1 MHIIPIHTII
11 AMTQGL
17 RLYEKKTIIE
27 KGIAFVK
34 GKPGDMETGIR
45 IAICDDEASCRDSMK
60 MMCRTFFKKRKESAE
75 IDIRLFSSGEDIMTG
90 DFDCDILLLDIEMPE
105 QDGIRIKEYLESSR
119 KHTRIIFT
127 TSHKERVLEAF
138 GKNVVSFLVK
148 PLCREAF
155 ERVMDKVL
163 SDLWGP
169 VLEIEEN
176 GEILAI
182 PAGQIKY
189 VEAQDKYTLAVTE
202 EREYLVRKTM
212 KFWESVLPGADFV
225 RIHKSYL
232 VNLEYFEKKGEE
244 VLLDK
249 GKRVRISRLR
259 KDGVMETYREFLRR
273 KAKGI

>member
-60 MMCRTFFKKRKESAE
+60 MMCRTYFEKREESAE

-90 DFDCDILLLDIEMPE
+90 DFDCDILLLDIEMPK

-148 PLCREAF
+148 PLCMEEF

-163 SDLWGP
+163 SDLRGP

-176 GEILAI
+176 GEIFEI

-189 VEAQDKYTLAVTE
+189 VEAQDKYTLEVTE

-212 KFWESVLPGADFV
+212 KFWENVLSGQDFV

-232 VNLEYFEKKGEE
+232 VNLSYFEKKGEE

-249 GKRVRISRLR
+249 GKRVRISRL
-259 KDGVMETYREFLRR
+259 TL
-273 KAKGI
+273 

>member
-1 MHIIPIHTII
+1 MR
-11 AMTQGL
+11 AYG
-17 RLYEKKTIIE
+17 EKIIIE

-34 GKPGDMETGIR
+34 GKPKNMETGIS
-45 IAICDDEASCRDSMK
+45 IAMCDDEASGRESMK
-60 MMCRTFFKKRKESAE
+60 MMCRTFFEKRKESAK
-75 IDIRLFSSGEDIMTG
+75 IVDIHLFSSGEEIVTG
-90 DFDCDILLLDIEMPE
+90 DFDCDILLLDIEMPG
-105 QDGIRIKEYLESSR
+105 QDGIRIKEYLESNR

-127 TSHKERVLEAF
+127 TSHRERVLEAF

-148 PLCREAF
+148 PLSREVF
-155 ERVMDKVL
+155 EKVMDKVL

-176 GEILAI
+176 GEILEI
-182 PAGQIKY
+182 PVGRIKY
-189 VEAQDKYTLAVTE
+189 VEAQDKYTLVVTE

-212 KFWESVLPGADFV
+212 KFWESALSGQDFV

-244 VLLDK
+244 ALLDR
-249 GKRVRISRLR
+249 GKRVKISRLR
-259 KDGVMETYREFLRR
+259 RDRIMETYREFLRR